1 MTAGTDCTRSTL
13 PVKVANSRFA
23 VAVHA
28 ATIRT
33 NPVVVRRIIR
43 ALLRA
48 GVVATKQGKGGRPA
62 GPSPSPHPPVGSPH
76 SQAPARRA
84 DHVIAYERRTGAH
97 HAP

>member
-1 MTAGTDCTRSTL
+1 M
-13 PVKVANSRFA
+13 KVANSRFA

-48 GVVATKQGKGGRPA
+48 GVVATKQGKGGAPGWPVPLTASPCWKSALASA
-62 GPSPSPHPPVGSPH
+62 GAES
-76 SQAPARRA
+76 
-84 DHVIAYERRTGAH
+84 
-97 HAP
+97 